1 MPSRVKK
8 WGGETKVKRKWD
20 IQSENEIAATS
31 NASQSPLTCSL
42 AIIIQ
47 VQFPIMKSVMGQW
60 GTSPPR
66 YCCNSWG
73 VLYVT
78 KLIGKQPT
86 AGTLSWRFFHLSSGE
101 ILRQIW
107 CHGFPSLGWWL
118 RVLAPTSLLA
128 GPLGV
133 LSGSSWL
140 WATQGLLS
148 SWNELWD
155 VGPCCARMC
164 MNCSCCEIKVCS
176 KTLASAST
184 RTVNFECSSLQ
195 IEGFYCLVRWWVPPV
210 VLYAA
215 WGYKPRRY
223 SDGFL
228 GVSWHRPRAKG
239 DLWSHSC

>member
-78 KLIGKQPT
+78 KLMGKQPT

-118 RVLAPTSLLA
+118 QVLAPTSLLA

-148 SWNELWD
+148 SWNVLWD

-184 RTVNFECSSLQ
+184 RTCKLWMQLFADWRVLLSCALMSPSSGIVCCMRVQ
-195 IEGFYCLVRWWVPPV
+195 TSSIFRW
-210 VLYAA
+210 
-215 WGYKPRRY
+215 
-223 SDGFL
+223 
-228 GVSWHRPRAKG
+228 VSWSFLA
-239 DLWSHSC
+239 